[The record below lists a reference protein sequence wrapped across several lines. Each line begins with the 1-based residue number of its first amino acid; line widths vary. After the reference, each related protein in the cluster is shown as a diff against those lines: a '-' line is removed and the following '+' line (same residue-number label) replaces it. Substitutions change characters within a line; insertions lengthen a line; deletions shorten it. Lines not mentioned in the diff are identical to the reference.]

1 MEKAMTEKMI
11 KRFLLLSRMET
22 KKLDKLYKDLK
33 INNFRHDA
41 TNKAEIIDEIMT
53 WTFEDNYDRKVI
65 DGLIDPPL

>member
-1 MEKAMTEKMI
+1 MTEKMI